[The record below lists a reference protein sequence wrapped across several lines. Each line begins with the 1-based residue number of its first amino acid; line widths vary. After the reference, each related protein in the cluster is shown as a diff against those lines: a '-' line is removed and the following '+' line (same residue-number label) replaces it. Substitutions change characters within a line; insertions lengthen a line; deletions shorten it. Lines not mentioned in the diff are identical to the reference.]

1 METGTE
7 QHIKF
12 AKNNGVH
19 LSHSRQVAHV
29 YYQLFDSK
37 MADGD
42 QLWSVPKLE
51 YDLLRR
57 NASTNVRKT
66 DLIERYILHRKPKHT
81 IYVRYFSILLYLLN
95 VQVAPTEKKTS
106 LKLWWRISL
115 NVLSWQDSETR
126 PGEFVIFMLS
136 IIIEKEDFEVN
147 CLYKTRWDSYP
158 GIGEEKKSFLLK
170 KLTQLFTHLFFLLNI
185 QKQHTESIIYM
196 SSFRMWKNGAYF
208 Q

>member
-1 METGTE
+1 MGFTRP
-7 QHIKF
+7 
-12 AKNNGVH
+12 
-19 LSHSRQVAHV
+19 HSCQVAHV